1 VSTDSKDAVTY
12 TSQDHIATIAINRPE
27 RMNRIDAAVVDGLH
41 QAWRRFM
48 ASAEDRVAILT
59 GAGDKAFT
67 AGADLKSPPNNLY
80 RAIPGVGVAVD
91 KPVIGAVA
99 GWVVGGGMVLTTM
112 CDILIAADTTRF
124 SYPEVKVG
132 FTGGI
137 IANIASRIP
146 HKIAMELLL
155 LGEPIDA
162 RRAYEVGYVNKVVPF
177 AELMPTALD
186 YARRI
191 AATAPLP
198 SRALKRFV
206 AETLPKGPTELAG
219 IARTQTDAIF
229 ESEDWTEGRKAFAEK
244 RPPAYKGR

>member
-1 VSTDSKDAVTY
+1 MSEAPVTY
-12 TSQDHIATIAINRPE
+12 RSASGVALITINRPD
-27 RMNRIDAAVVDGLH
+27 RMNRLDDAIVEGLH
-41 QAWRRFM
+41 GAWQRLM
-48 ASAEDRVAILT
+48 ASDADRVAVLT
-59 GAGDKAFT
+59 GAGERAFT
-67 AGADLKSPPNNLY
+67 AGADLKALPTSLY

-112 CDILIAADTTRF
+112 CDILIAADNARF

-137 IANIASRIP
+137 ISNLASRIP

-155 LGEPIDA
+155 LGEAIDA
-162 RRAYEVGYVNKVVPF
+162 RRAYEVGYVNKVVAL
-177 AELMPTALD
+177 AELLPTAMD
-186 YARRI
+186 YAARI

-206 AETLPKGPTELAG
+206 MQTLPKSPTEIAG
-219 IARTQTDAIF
+219 MARAEVDTIF
-229 ESEDWTEGRKAFAEK
+229 ASEDWAEGRSAFVAK
-244 RPPAYKGR
+244 RAPVYRGK